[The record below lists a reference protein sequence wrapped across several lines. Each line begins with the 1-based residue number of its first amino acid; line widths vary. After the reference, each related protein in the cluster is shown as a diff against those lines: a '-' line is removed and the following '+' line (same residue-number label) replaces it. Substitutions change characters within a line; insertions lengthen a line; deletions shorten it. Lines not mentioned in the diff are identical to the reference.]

1 MKARLNFGEKIVNI
15 PVLAAKIAVK
25 SATKNQLAA
34 LLLIAADP
42 SISLSALAEELTVS
56 PDEALTYVDFWKQTG
71 VLTYRL
77 SKGEHPQKQNAE
89 KPDQSAPSNTASHES
104 PKMSASEIP
113 DYTLEQSA
121 DFLERTP
128 SASGVIDCC
137 SQILGKL
144 LTPAE
149 IKTVIG
155 LMDYLAVSSDYIL
168 LLCAYCASIEKK
180 SLRYIEK
187 TAISLYDKGIT
198 EYTELDAYL
207 EKKKAADTA
216 ESKLKVLFGIGERAL
231 SKREKECFFK
241 WIGEW
246 NCPLD
251 VINEAYEITITNT
264 SKPSVPYAD
273 KILEKWH
280 ENGYSSLAE
289 IRTALES
296 YKKSKESATGTFNTD
311 DFFEAALKRS
321 YT

>member
-1 MKARLNFGEKIVNI
+1 MKVRLNFGEKIINV
-15 PVLAAKIAVK
+15 PASAVKIAAK

-34 LLLIAADP
+34 LLIIADTP
-42 SISLSALAEELTVS
+42 SISISALAEELSVS
-56 PDEALTYVDFWKQTG
+56 TEEALSCIEFWKKAG

-77 SKGEHPQKQNAE
+77 PKDERPAKKDDASRADKSLTKEE
-89 KPDQSAPSNTASHES
+89 KSCS
-104 PKMSASEIP
+104 KMSAAEIP

-121 DFLERTP
+121 DFLEKNP
-128 SASGVIDCC
+128 DASGVIDCC
-137 SQILGKL
+137 SQILGKF

-149 IKTVIG
+149 IKTIIG

-168 LLCAYCASIEKK
+168 LLCSYCASIEKK

-187 TAISLYDKGIT
+187 TAITLYDGGIT
-198 EYTELDAYL
+198 DYAQLDAYL

-216 ESKLKVLFGIGERAL
+216 EAQLKAMFGIGERAL

-241 WIGEW
+241 WTGEW
-246 NCPLD
+246 KYPLD
-251 VINEAYEITITNT
+251 VITEAYEITVTNT

-280 ENGYSSLAE
+280 ECGYSSLAE
-289 IRTALES
+289 IRSALDS
-296 YKKSKESATGTFNTD
+296 YKKSKESASGTFNTD